1 MVTCRTCSFRR
12 TWCVSQQSM
21 CAHVYMC
28 TCVLDI
34 HMHANIIQ
42 THICRHIRIRIHS
55 HRRKHTRASMGALP
69 TMAGSRISAGVQ
81 TVSFNNSL
89 VSLLFASMRW
99 LILSVNVLPVPE
111 ADGRRGMRQKSRQS
125 KRKTLPSKTPKKR
138 RTYGT
143 CIRII
148 RRTSVVCM

>member
-1 MVTCRTCSFRR
+1 
-12 TWCVSQQSM
+12 M

-55 HRRKHTRASMGALP
+55 HRQKHTRASMGALP

-111 ADGRRGMRQKSRQS
+111 ADGRRGMR
-125 KRKTLPSKTPKKR
+125 
-138 RTYGT
+138 
-143 CIRII
+143 
-148 RRTSVVCM
+148 